1 MSHEKFR
8 HRLEHKKTKD
18 FEKAEKLKSIKN
30 SLENEFKN
38 YCNLEP
44 KKVTI
49 IIDPK
54 KLKTEYNNIL
64 FKNISKQ
71 RIVEEL
77 KTLINVEKSIKRSK
91 SVTLIEEKDQEKR
104 LNEIQSEIDE
114 LEIQMIKELQE
125 KQQLLSMK
133 QKVKGVLV

>member
-1 MSHEKFR
+1 M
-8 HRLEHKKTKD
+8 
-18 FEKAEKLKSIKN
+18 
-30 SLENEFKN
+30 
-38 YCNLEP
+38 
-44 KKVTI
+44 
-49 IIDPK
+49 
-54 KLKTEYNNIL
+54 KTEYNNIL